1 MSLKNQGNSD
11 VSPGPGCCRIY
22 QRGFTVQRLFRL
34 LNQTGQKY
42 RELQEGKNHD
52 A

>member
-11 VSPGPGCCRIY
+11 VSPGPGCCRVY
-22 QRGFTVQRLFRL
+22 QRGFTGQRLLL
-34 LNQTGQKY
+34 LNQTGHNN

-52 A
+52 V